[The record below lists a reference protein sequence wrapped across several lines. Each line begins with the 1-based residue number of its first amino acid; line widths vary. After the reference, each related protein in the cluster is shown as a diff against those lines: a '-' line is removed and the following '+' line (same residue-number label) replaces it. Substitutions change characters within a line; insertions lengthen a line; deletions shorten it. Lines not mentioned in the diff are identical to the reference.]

1 MIEADTQRPWRPQTK
16 TSLSP
21 GVSVALSVLVPVYNE
36 EDAITAT
43 LDTIRSTLDAAGEKY
58 ELIVVDDGSTDRTEE
73 VLGDYLETRPGSIRT
88 IQHSSNSGYGSA
100 LKTGIRA
107 AVGELIVITDADGT
121 YPIDRI
127 PDLVAALRGK
137 DVAMVVGARNGK
149 QVEYSS
155 IRRIPKVFLKAY
167 IDWLAR
173 TDVPDFNS
181 GLRVFRR
188 DIAERFF
195 GIFPNGFSFTTT
207 ITLAC
212 LTNRY
217 PVVFVPINYSERVG
231 NSKIQPVRDTLRFMQ
246 LIVRTGMYFAP
257 LRVLGPVSAILFLMA
272 MVSFGIDVA
281 HWNMTQSTILLFM
294 FSLQLGVFA
303 LLADMID
310 KRMPK

>member
-1 MIEADTQRPWRPQTK
+1 MTDADIQRPWR
-16 TSLSP
+16 SP
-21 GVSVALSVLVPVYNE
+21 ARAAQLPSVTVKLSVLVPVFNE
-36 EDAITAT
+36 EGAIAAT
-43 LDTIRSTLDAAGEKY
+43 LDTLRNTLSGEPF
-58 ELIVVDDGSTDRTEE
+58 ELIVVDDGSTDRTAE
-73 VLGDYLETRPGSIRT
+73 VLADYLVAQPGSIRV
-88 IQHSSNSGYGSA
+88 IQHRVNSGYGSA

-107 AVGELIVITDADGT
+107 AAGELVVITDADGT

-127 PDLVAALRGK
+127 PDLVAAIRSQ
-137 DVAMVVGARNGK
+137 DVAMVVGSRNGK
-149 QVEYSS
+149 EVEYSS

-167 IDWLAR
+167 IDWLAH

-217 PVVFVPINYSERVG
+217 PVLFIPINYSERVG
-231 NSKIQPVRDTLRFMQ
+231 NAKIQPFQDTLRFMQ

-257 LRVLGPVSAILFLMA
+257 LRVLGPVSMVLFLLA
-272 MVSFGIDVA
+272 LVSFGIDVVN
-281 HWNMTQSTILLFM
+281 WNMTQSTILLFM